1 MDIDYFF
8 LVGNLAVHFWG
19 EAMVRSLFTTLLLI
33 SCAGD
38 ISVIDKSNSTE
49 DCESSVW
56 YLDFDGD
63 GFGGQDA
70 IAACDAPEG
79 YVDNNQDCS
88 DDNAQIHPQAV
99 ELCNNLD
106 DDCDEQIDEDAESQT
121 WYLDA
126 DSDGFGDPN
135 QAIQSCD
142 TPESFVLNSEDC
154 NDTDGLINPQA
165 VELCNSLDDDCD
177 NEIDEGTDL
186 LTWYEDSDGDLYGN
200 PDSTMDSCDQP
211 SGYVENFDDCD
222 DGNASFTDN
231 CTPAVIVTETTCSSS
246 PYTATGPGTTQPE
259 LHLFSAYEP
268 ANSTI
273 NVHIERN
280 TQMVVVLSSYE
291 PVHWVVTVDP
301 GATVNEILLN
311 GYHSQ
316 TLSAPSSIPYQIR
329 SYDQTSTNFG
339 ASCGYSLPY
348 NGGGCDTNQL
358 LAGIGF
364 HTGLDWTSF
373 TGCYTA
379 SEFLLP

>member
-1 MDIDYFF
+1 MFRSS
-8 LVGNLAVHFWG
+8 LLAF
-19 EAMVRSLFTTLLLI
+19 LLI
-33 SCAGD
+33 SCGGD
-38 ISVIDKSNSTE
+38 ISVIDKSNTTE

-63 GFGGQDA
+63 GFGGADA
-70 IAACDAPEG
+70 VAACEVPEG
-79 YVDNNQDCS
+79 YVDNNTDCA
-88 DDNAQIHPQAV
+88 DDNAQINPAATEV
-99 ELCNNLD
+99 CNSLD
-106 DDCDEQIDEDAESQT
+106 DDCDTQIDEDAALQT

-126 DSDGFGDPN
+126 DGDGFGDPN
-135 QAIQSCD
+135 QEIQSCE
-142 TPESFVLNSEDC
+142 PPAFAVLNADDC
-154 NDTDGLINPQA
+154 NDTDALVNPQA

-177 NEIDEGTDL
+177 NEIDEDTDL

-200 PDSTMDSCDQP
+200 PDSTTESCSQP
-211 SGYVENFDDCD
+211 EGYVENFDDCD
-222 DGNASFTDN
+222 DEDPLSTEYCAPPT
-231 CTPAVIVTETTCSSS
+231 VVTETTCASA

-259 LHLFSAYEP
+259 LHIFSAYEP
-268 ANSTI
+268 AGSTI
-273 NVHIERN
+273 NVHIERTTN
-280 TQMVVVLSSYE
+280 MVLVLSSYE
-291 PVHWVVTVDP
+291 PVHWVVTVDQ
-301 GATVNEILLN
+301 GVTVNEILLN

-316 TLSAPSSIPYQIR
+316 TLTAPSNIPYQVR

-358 LAGIGF
+358 LAGLGY